1 MNTSRQFR
9 QVITTNFN
17 ATVKVNPALQAWLKE
32 MRGIKLAVEEMDGQ
46 HVVLVDVLRLS
57 PASASLIVDDAL
69 IERVVT
75 PVMYIDPP
83 AFRRSVA
90 NGKMLPDKKR
100 VLIGNLQRELVRQQ
114 QKGLQSGKQAIT
126 NRKDYI
132 AIYNEEFNYLPKG
145 KMGNF
150 LNRSTSKALKRR

>member
-1 MNTSRQFR
+1 MNTSRQFH

-32 MRGIKLAVEEMDGQ
+32 MRGIKLTVEEMDGQ

-83 AFRRSVA
+83 AFRPSIA
-90 NGKMLPDKKR
+90 NGKMLPEKKR
-100 VLIGNLQRELVRQQ
+100 VLIGNLQSHQTPVSYTHL
-114 QKGLQSGKQAIT
+114 T
-126 NRKDYI
+126 
-132 AIYNEEFNYLPKG
+132 LP
-145 KMGNF
+145 
-150 LNRSTSKALKRR
+150 TKRIV